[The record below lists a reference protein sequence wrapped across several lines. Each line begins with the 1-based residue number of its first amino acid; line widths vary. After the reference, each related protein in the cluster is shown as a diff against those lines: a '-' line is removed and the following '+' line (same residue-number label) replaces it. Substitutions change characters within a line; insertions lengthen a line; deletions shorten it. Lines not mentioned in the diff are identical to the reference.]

1 MKDPFIR
8 KRTVFSYAVLL
19 FCWLN
24 PSRVFFFRDLVI
36 LTKFCQTRSIGSPD
50 AFFQFPLKCFQQ
62 RLPFLLI
69 KENTLHLMERFE
81 KEKNCQKREK
91 NIHFGKAQTPPL
103 PKCCKF
109 TEIKKK
115 WHLSPIKVLL
125 FHKDPNEDLILDFLQ
140 NFLCQ
145 AALSIQFKRN
155 LSGLL
160 SCYISVSRVD
170 QRGP

>member
-1 MKDPFIR
+1 M
-8 KRTVFSYAVLL
+8 L
-19 FCWLN
+19 FFL
-24 PSRVFFFRDLVI
+24 FFHF
-36 LTKFCQTRSIGSPD
+36 
-50 AFFQFPLKCFQQ
+50 
-62 RLPFLLI
+62 FLLQ
-69 KENTLHLMERFE
+69 RFSHFDQILPD
-81 KEKNCQKREK
+81 KVYWLSGRLLPISSKMLSTAFTFSAHKRKHFASDGKVQKKTKITTTKKEK
-91 NIHFGKAQTPPL
+91 NIHFGKAQTPPP

-109 TEIKKK
+109 TKIKKK

-125 FHKDPNEDLILDFLQ
+125 FHKDPNKDLILDFLQ

-145 AALSIQFKRN
+145 AAMSIQFKCN